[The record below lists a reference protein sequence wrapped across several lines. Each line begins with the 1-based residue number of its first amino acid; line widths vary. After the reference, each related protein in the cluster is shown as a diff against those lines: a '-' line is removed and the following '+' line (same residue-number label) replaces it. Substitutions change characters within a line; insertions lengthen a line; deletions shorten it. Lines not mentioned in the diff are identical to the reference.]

1 MARRQTWTAVFLI
14 AAMML
19 GAYGADAR
27 QNRMPTAIQEM
38 GGDAGE
44 IIKIAEL
51 PDSPPLKRADGT
63 FIDLGYRF
71 DAMGG
76 GQWVGYVGSTLQYL
90 PLTNEQLNAL
100 MLVGEISA
108 LPPVPVRKS
117 SLGVWTI
124 ALAIC
129 TIGLLGMGG
138 YETWRIRY
146 GRLREID
153 ADDARDQALAQ
164 QARRSAG
171 SAAIVTQPPIA
182 GRATQRFGASP
193 SAAPFS
199 ARERQRAASQHD
211 HDRSWDA

>member
-38 GGDAGE
+38 SGDGGD
-44 IIKIAEL
+44 IIKVAEL
-51 PDSPPLKRADGT
+51 ADTPPLKRADGT

-76 GQWVGYVGSTLQYL
+76 GQWVGYVGSTSQYL

-100 MLVGEISA
+100 MLVGEIRV
-108 LPPVPVRKS
+108 LPPVPIRKS
-117 SLGVWTI
+117 SLGAWSI
-124 ALAIC
+124 AFVIC

-164 QARRSAG
+164 QSMRTAGAARVMPQSSIAARS
-171 SAAIVTQPPIA
+171 V
-182 GRATQRFGASP
+182 QRFGASP

-199 ARERQRAASQHD
+199 ARERQRAATQHD
-211 HDRSWDA
+211 QGRSWDA